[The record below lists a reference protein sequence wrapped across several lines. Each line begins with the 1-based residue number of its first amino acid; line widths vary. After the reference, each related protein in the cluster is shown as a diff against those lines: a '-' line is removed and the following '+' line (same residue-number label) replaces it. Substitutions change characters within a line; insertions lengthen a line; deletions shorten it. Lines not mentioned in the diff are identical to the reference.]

1 MEESMDGN
9 QKKWHK
15 YWPEKYSKPSKLEIQ
30 INLEIFVDL
39 LNYKYLVEKKHC
51 NNEGGRHDSSG
62 MSSFPDFDMDMVQG
76 HVVLSAENKSKQDD
90 NVDHLPGDKEEDE

>member
-1 MEESMDGN
+1 MN
-9 QKKWHK
+9 
-15 YWPEKYSKPSKLEIQ
+15 
-30 INLEIFVDL
+30 FFFDL
-39 LNYKYLVEKKHC
+39 LNHKYLVEKKHC

-90 NVDHLPGDKEEDE
+90 NVDHLPGDKKENQEEDDGKRDKVVCLVIEEVADNLP